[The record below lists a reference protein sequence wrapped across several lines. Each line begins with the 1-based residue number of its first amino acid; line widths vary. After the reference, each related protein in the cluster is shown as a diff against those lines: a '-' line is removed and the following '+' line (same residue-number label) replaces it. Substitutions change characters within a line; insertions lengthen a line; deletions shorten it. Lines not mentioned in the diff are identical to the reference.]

1 MRSIRSL
8 AATLVIVGSQLA
20 FLNNVIAHPGHELLP
35 ASTDSAA
42 HYAFEPVHGLPAI
55 AAGVVLLLI
64 IRWIA
69 RRRWR
74 QQYER

>member
-8 AATLVIVGSQLA
+8 VATVFIAGSQLA
-20 FLNNVIAHPGHELLP
+20 FLNKVIAHPGHELLP

-55 AAGVVLLLI
+55 AAGVVLLLVF
-64 IRWIA
+64 RWIA

-74 QQYER
+74 PQYER